1 MTSRALLRTLLSL
14 SILLSAPPLMAQPTI
29 TEQSNATMRVQ
40 LEIGQTRL
48 LRLTQKIV
56 RVSIAD
62 PNVADVR
69 VVTPLQVL
77 LTSKSVGLTHLI
89 LWGETDKPLVITV
102 DCRRNLDELRTQIQ
116 ELFPDEKIKVGSVGE
131 LVVLSGKVNDLRIPT
146 RIAEVAKLHSK
157 QLANLVEV
165 SGDQQVQL
173 EVRFAEVSRSG
184 LRQMGVNMLWGDTG
198 KYGSWLGGMNGPGSV
213 AGQTLGQNQYIQTA
227 PITGANISPPLL
239 TPATGG
245 AFNFLFATGN
255 QTFPFSSIL
264 SILVQQGLAKVLAEP
279 TLVAL
284 SGQEASF
291 HAGGE
296 IPIVISQ
303 QFGFAS
309 VQFKKFGVILKFT
322 PTVLG
327 GKTMSLKIN
336 SEVSEP
342 DSTLGVIMQGFQIP
356 GFKTRNSATTIR
368 LKDGQSFAIA
378 GLLSDSIRS
387 TINKVPLL
395 GEIPVLGA
403 LFRSSSYQRTE
414 TELLVVVKA
423 HLTQPVQMAEAP
435 LLPGEDEL
443 NDPSDFQLFLLGTH
457 GPWKKEREE
466 KKKSEQSSADS
477 TPASGGGPSGPI
489 GFMRE

>member
-1 MTSRALLRTLLSL
+1 MTLSRALLRTLLSL
-14 SILLSAPPLMAQPTI
+14 PILLCAPPLKAQPTI

-116 ELFPDEKIKVGSVGE
+116 ELFPEEKIKVGSVGE
-131 LVVLSGKVNDLRIPT
+131 LVVLSGKVNDLRIPA

-184 LRQMGVNMLWGDTG
+184 LRNMGVNFLWADAST
-198 KYGSWLGGMNGPGSV
+198 KYGPFVGGYNTPGAV
-213 AGQTLGQNQYIQTA
+213 AGQVLGGLPIAGSTA
-227 PITGANISPPLL
+227 PPLQVPG
-239 TPATGG
+239 TSN
-245 AFNFLFATGN
+245 AFNLLFATGN
-255 QTFPFSSIL
+255 ATFPFSAIL
-264 SILVQQGLAKVLAEP
+264 SILVQSGLAKVLAEP

-296 IPIVISQ
+296 IPIIIAQ
-303 QFGFAS
+303 QFGYAS

-327 GKTMSLKIN
+327 GRTMSLKIN

-342 DSTLGVIMQGFQIP
+342 DSTLGVTLGGYQVP
-356 GFKTRNSATTIR
+356 GFKTRNSTTTVR

-378 GLLSDSIRS
+378 GLLSDNIRS

-403 LFRSSSYQRTE
+403 LFRSSSFQRTE
-414 TELLVVVKA
+414 TELLVVIKA
-423 HLTQPVQMAEAP
+423 HLTQPVQMP
-435 LLPGEDEL
+435 DMPMMPGEDDL

-466 KKKSEQSSADS
+466 KKKSDQSSADRPS
-477 TPASGGGPSGPI
+477 QNGGGPSGPI